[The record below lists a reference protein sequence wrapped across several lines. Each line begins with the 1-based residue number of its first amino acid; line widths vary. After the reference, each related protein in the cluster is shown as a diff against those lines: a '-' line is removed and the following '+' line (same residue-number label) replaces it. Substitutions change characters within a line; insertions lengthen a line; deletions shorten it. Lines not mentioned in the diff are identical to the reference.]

1 MLKIILLLFFPLT
14 IVLHDFHITHTT
26 LHYNSNLE
34 SIEITIK
41 VSIEDLENSLESKDS
56 EKLRIGTAKEN
67 LSVNKKIENYFI
79 ERLKIYT
86 NNQRTKINWIGKEL
100 HKNLHDIYLY
110 FEIPNCNKNGEIKS
124 IKLTNTIFLE
134 TEINQSNIVLIELN
148 DKNFNLTFTKDQET
162 QRILL

>member
-14 IVLHDFHITHTT
+14 IALHDFHITHTT

-34 SIEITIK
+34 TIEITIK
-41 VSIEDLENSLESKDS
+41 VSIEDLESSLESNNS

-67 LSVNKKIENYFI
+67 PTVNKKIKNYFL
-79 ERLKIYT
+79 ERLKVYT
-86 NNQRTKINWIGKEL
+86 NNETSKLNWIGKEL
-100 HKNLHDIYLY
+100 HNNLHDIYLY
-110 FEIPNCNKNGEIKS
+110 FEIPNCNKHGKIKS

-134 TEINQSNIVLIELN
+134 TEINQSNIVLIEFN
-148 DKNFNLTFTKDQET
+148 DKNFNLIFTKDQET

>member
-1 MLKIILLLFFPLT
+1 MLKIILLIFFPLT

-56 EKLRIGTAKEN
+56 EKLKIGTAKESP
-67 LSVNKKIENYFI
+67 SVNKKIENYFI

-86 NNQRTKINWIGKEL
+86 NNQRTKFNWIGKEL
-100 HKNLHDIYLY
+100 HNNLHDIYLY

-134 TEINQSNIVLIELN
+134 TEINQSNIVLIEFN
-148 DKNFNLTFTKDQET
+148 DKKFNLTFTKDQET